1 MGLLDSFFGKK
12 EVKKPA
18 STPPP
23 KFAPW
28 NLENHNLL
36 KKAGFFD
43 GKQKKGVPIGYAP
56 YLSNQT
62 KLVNLGEKLYYT
74 SDLHILTFGAT
85 GSGKNTR
92 MQTPALLEYEGSAL
106 VIDVKGQLAGI
117 SGQHRAIAHE
127 QDIYFIN
134 PFDMLGLP
142 TSTYNPLRFLDPN
155 SITFDADCR
164 RLAEGLI
171 DIKKADFWETSAL
184 DLVTLLISYVVLY
197 EEQKD
202 LLRVREIINLPE
214 KDRILFFETMAGCP
228 RPEIAQGAIRYA
240 SDSREVKDCIQTAN
254 VQMSFLRDSAINKI
268 LAGGENEISFADL
281 KRKKMTVY
289 MIIPPELLHT
299 HGRFLR
305 LLVMS
310 ALGELFKE
318 KTRVEIP
325 VLFMLDEFAQLGP
338 MPIIENAASIV
349 RDYQIKLWLI
359 LQNIPQ
365 LKTLYGQ
372 KWESFLSAA
381 GLIQFLG
388 VNDLE
393 TAKYISDRCGKTQ
406 EQRASQNTS
415 ITKGGGTSSITE
427 SYNFSTTDVPRI
439 TVQNVFEYIPD
450 QMIMFTQGKGIS
462 YRLLSYTCPYY
473 ENKEYWEDFYIVSPD
488 PYHISDE
495 EREKTADF
503 YRSSKCLF
511 TNKNR
516 LEEVRDGYKFSIQGL
531 VQGGYNAH
539 VTQD

>member
-12 EVKKPA
+12 EVKKTA
-18 STPPP
+18 ATPPP
-23 KFAPW
+23 KFTPW
-28 NLENHNLL
+28 NEANHNFL
-36 KKAGFFD
+36 KLSGFFE
-43 GKQKKGVPIGYAP
+43 GKQKKGIPVGYAP
-56 YLSNQT
+56 YLNSERN
-62 KLVNLGEKLYYT
+62 KMLVGEKLYYT
-74 SDLHILTFGAT
+74 SDLHIVTFGAT

-92 MQTPALLEYEGSAL
+92 IQSPALLDYEGSAL
-106 VIDVKGQLAGI
+106 VVDVKGQLAVITGM
-117 SGQHRAIAHE
+117 HRAVAKE

-142 TSTYNPLRFLDPN
+142 TSTYNPLRFLNPN

-171 DIKKADFWETSAL
+171 DVTKSDFWETSAL
-184 DLVTLLISYVVLY
+184 DLVTLLIAYVVLY

-214 KDRILFFETMAGCP
+214 TKRIAFFEEMQGCD
-228 RPEIAQGAIRYA
+228 RPEIAQGAVRYA

-393 TAKYISDRCGKTQ
+393 TAKYISDRCGKTLQ
-406 EQRASQNTS
+406 QRANQNTA
-415 ITKGGGTSSITE
+415 ITKGGGNSSITE
-427 SYNFSTTDVPRI
+427 SYSFSTVEVPAI
-439 TVQNVFEYIPD
+439 TIQTVLEAPPQQLN
-450 QMIMFTQGKGIS
+450 MFTQGKGVS
-462 YRLLSYTCPYY
+462 YRMITTAIPYY
-473 ENKEYWEDFYIVSPD
+473 ENMEYQSDFYIVIGD
-488 PYHISDE
+488 PYHMSDE
-495 EREKTADF
+495 ERAATEN
-503 YRSSKCLF
+503 YHRSSKCLF
-511 TNKNR
+511 TNKNG
-516 LEEVRDGYKFSIQGL
+516 LELARDGYKISIEGK
-531 VQGGYNAH
+531 VQRFYYGSF
-539 VTQD
+539 